1 MICDVMPTINEDI
14 GSQGDRDSLVSAD
27 GTNVEDM
34 LLSMLDE
41 RDRLMEGLRE
51 SQEQVNETRTRLSEV
66 ERERDKLHAQ
76 LSAKM
81 PQDVVEMSKKLTEVE
96 EQLIERCDEI
106 DDLKAERNNMKI
118 LLEHLENLV
127 ARHEKSLRMTVVK
140 RHTSTAMSNSTN
152 SLIPGGTMADG
163 ETVCSEMDIL
173 NSSPNYSMNA
183 TTGSTSP
190 SMAGLGSE
198 VEVLKALKSLFEH
211 HKVLDEKVHN
221 RLRVSQNK
229 VTDLENEL
237 FELKRSKINSS
248 STANICNDNNIHRTM
263 ISSETQVDKDF
274 IKDVDTD
281 IKNNPDQIQ
290 KLSLKE
296 TASLPKGS
304 VEISKSSELLSSS
317 PVLNASLSNLFYGSA
332 SAAALEAA
340 NRIKELQE
348 NLEQRASEL
357 LAARRQVIELTS
369 RSRESSNSL
378 SLAQSELNRAND
390 QIERLTRELRESEQR
405 RTDQESLATSL
416 EQRYL
421 VAQRE
426 LNTAQDMTDK
436 LRAELAFKSTQ
447 LKQQEEK
454 VRTLQIKL
462 DTVED
467 DLLQSRSLSNHFLTK
482 SLKTKYINDE
492 VDIDDDEDE
501 DEDDINAGTEYNE
514 ENACSDESNPELL
527 NKQISEGEL
536 EQENDSIT
544 DLENKRIRKIKSIRS
559 ALKRNHYSRRI
570 IQQEW
575 NSYEDHVKELTD
587 EIEEVRQELTRAKER
602 EIINEEHITRLSGTV
617 DKLLQESNER
627 LQNHLQ
633 ERMSALEQKQNL
645 SNQVEQIKRA
655 LETAIRERE
664 ANITESMLLRQKLSE
679 LAAAFRYS
687 QAQLAIAHTSTS
699 AAQATIMALA
709 KASAEKVNMER
720 LQQQHN
726 TDISLQ
732 NSVCPSSVVEKYE
745 TEQSSPIDFIS
756 RLITNT
762 WIHSQANNNSDQPI
776 EMNLDGELNNIQSLP
791 NTNND
796 NNNNNNMIT
805 LYQSNELQE
814 MLTRQNLMNF
824 NDPSLQLNHDT
835 VNQLS
840 LNDVFNFMKMKQLP
854 NATSQHNIQES
865 ATDST
870 TDPQSLAYMLKNQLD
885 AINNEIKL
893 IQHEKATTE
902 MLADELKGRFG
913 TTDINVHNINNEF
926 KTKNQYADSRPI
938 GNDGNNNNQADR
950 NGNHSSE
957 PSALASLSN
966 FNYRTTTA
974 TTQMNTDIYQNPS
987 VSYTQ
992 KFPTTYTLTPHPS
1005 YLGYDTRLHASIMNP
1020 MAIRQTGQSKLY
1032 SQGVIIP
1039 NPRYTSDHNVIF
1051 STGTTQLPTLSN
1063 FHGVDYS
1070 MRRAQ
1075 NDPSKT
1081 TYDNAVTTRTISG
1094 TQDDLGNTECTDSS
1108 QRENERK
1115 RSIFGT
1121 LGRMFKRPNPV
1132 NVTNSQ
1138 NQVESTLKSVA
1149 SSNQQPPL
1157 RFHSNQLTHP
1167 SCQYQVYNIPQSTSV
1182 HRSDERNR
1190 LANVVYSSQDSGFSN
1205 ITHFNRLVYPNNFSQ
1220 YHVQEGTSRYS
1231 PRPPSHHS
1239 YFGKAKSGIYSAD
1252 VSANQEQSAIQQ
1264 SAVSHTMNAQA
1275 ALGPKQTLEDRQKSQ
1290 KLLLEDAIRSNLP
1303 FTSWSSPIL
1312 VSWLKLWVGM
1322 PAWYVAACE
1331 ANIKSGAMLASLS
1344 EQDIQRELGIR
1355 NPLHR
1360 LKLRL
1365 AVHEM
1370 LAFTASLTGTTPN
1383 STKNGETSTSMK
1395 QLHLASPL
1403 IKGELNHE
1411 WIGNVWLPSL
1421 GLARYRSSFMECL
1434 VDARMLSHLT
1444 KRDLRIH
1451 LKMVDQFHRLS
1462 LYYGIMCLKRLDYDR
1477 SEIERRREACQNS
1490 LNDLL
1495 VWSND
1500 RVIAWLKS
1508 IGLNEYAKNLIDS
1521 GVHGALMVLDPDFD
1535 ANSFALILQ
1544 IPNSDVQMRHKLE
1557 CELNRLLHPYR
1568 SVNQNTSVRPNDSIM
1583 NYDTAASWI
1592 ASVERPEPA
1601 YYENQFETGDALG
1614 SDSSYR
1620 PSTQQHQRHGISRN
1634 IVPISESSNG
1644 APPIPIRAQRNTER
1658 RYPTSTSQLTVNSQ
1672 NQPPLNANLSRNLQ
1686 YRNAGMC
1693 DDNYSFLHNEPS
1705 QLERRL
1711 KKN

>member
-51 SQEQVNETRTRLSEV
+51 SQEQVNETRTRLNEV

-127 ARHEKSLRMTVVK
+127 ARHERSLRMTVVK
-140 RHTSTAMSNSTN
+140 RHTSTAMSTSTN

-173 NSSPNYSMNA
+173 NSSSNYSMNT

-190 SMAGLGSE
+190 SMTGLGSE

-237 FELKRSKINSS
+237 FELKRSKINNS
-248 STANICNDNNIHRTM
+248 STENTFNNNNIHRTM

-274 IKDVDTD
+274 IKDDDTD
-281 IKNNPDQIQ
+281 IKNNLDKIQ
-290 KLSLKE
+290 KLSLEE
-296 TASLPKGS
+296 TVSFPQGS
-304 VEISKSSELLSSS
+304 VGIGKSSEFLSSS
-317 PVLNASLSNLFYGSA
+317 SVLNAPLSNLFCGSA

-378 SLAQSELNRAND
+378 SLAQSELNHAND

-421 VAQRE
+421 VTQRE
-426 LNTAQDMTDK
+426 LNAAQDMTDK

-462 DTVED
+462 DTMED

-482 SLKTKYINDE
+482 SFKTKYIHDE
-492 VDIDDDEDE
+492 VDIDDDDE
-501 DEDDINAGTEYNE
+501 DEEEDVIAGTQYNE
-514 ENACSDESNPELL
+514 ENACSDESNPELM
-527 NKQISEGEL
+527 NKQISEGEM
-536 EQENDSIT
+536 EQETDSIT
-544 DLENKRIRKIKSIRS
+544 GLESKRVRKIKSIRS
-559 ALKRNHYSRRI
+559 ASKRNHYSRQI
-570 IQQEW
+570 FQQEW
-575 NSYEDHVKELTD
+575 NSYEDQVKELTD

-633 ERMSALEQKQNL
+633 ERMLALEQKQNL
-645 SNQVEQIKRA
+645 NNQIEQIKRA

-664 ANITESMLLRQKLSE
+664 TNITESMLLRQKLSE

-709 KASAEKVNMER
+709 KASSEKVNMER
-720 LQQQHN
+720 QRQQHN
-726 TDISLQ
+726 TDISIQ
-732 NSVCPSSVVEKYE
+732 NSVCPSSVVEKYG
-745 TEQSSPIDFIS
+745 TEQSSPIDLIS

-762 WIHSQANNNSDQPI
+762 WIYSQANNNSDQPI
-776 EMNLDGELNNIQSLP
+776 EMNPDVELHNIQSIP
-791 NTNND
+791 NTISD
-796 NNNNNNMIT
+796 NNNNKF
-805 LYQSNELQE
+805 YQSNELQE
-814 MLTRQNLMNF
+814 MLTRQNVMNF

-840 LNDVFNFMKMKQLP
+840 LNDIVNFMKMKQLP
-854 NATSQHNIQES
+854 NTISQHNIQES

-913 TTDINVHNINNEF
+913 TTDISVDNINNEF
-926 KTKNQYADSRPI
+926 ETKNQYAENRPD

-957 PSALASLSN
+957 PSALASLGN
-966 FNYRTTTA
+966 FNCRTTTV
-974 TTQMNTDIYQNPS
+974 TTQMNMGIYQNPPI
-987 VSYTQ
+987 SYTQ
-992 KFPTTYTLTPHPS
+992 NFPTTYTLTPHPS
-1005 YLGYDTRLHASIMNP
+1005 YLGYDTRLRAPVMNP
-1020 MAIRQTGQSKLY
+1020 MAIRQPGQSKLY
-1032 SQGVIIP
+1032 NQGVFIP

-1051 STGTTQLPTLSN
+1051 STGTAQLPTLSN
-1063 FHGVDYS
+1063 FHDVDYNT
-1070 MRRAQ
+1070 RKRAQ
-1075 NDPSKT
+1075 NDLSMT
-1081 TYDNAVTTRTISG
+1081 TYDSTVTTTTITG
-1094 TQDDLGNTECTDSS
+1094 TRDDLGNTEYSDSS

-1138 NQVESTLKSVA
+1138 NQVESTVKSVV
-1149 SSNQQPPL
+1149 SNNQQPSL
-1157 RFHSNQLTHP
+1157 RFHSNPLTHL
-1167 SCQYQVYNIPQSTSV
+1167 SRHYHVYNIPQSTSV

-1190 LANVVYSSQDSGFSN
+1190 LTNVVYSSQDSGFSN
-1205 ITHFNRLVYPNNFSQ
+1205 MAHFNRSVYPNNFSQ

-1239 YFGKAKSGIYSAD
+1239 YFGKAKPGIYSAD
-1252 VSANQEQSAIQQ
+1252 VGTNQEQSAIQQ
-1264 SAVSHTMNAQA
+1264 SVLSHTMNSQA

-1290 KLLLEDAIRSNLP
+1290 KLLLEDTIRSNLP

-1312 VSWLKLWVGM
+1312 VAWLKLWVGM

-1370 LAFTASLTGTTPN
+1370 LAFTASLTGTTTNPI
-1383 STKNGETSTSMK
+1383 KNGETSTSMK

-1421 GLARYRSSFMECL
+1421 GLTRYRSSFMECL

-1444 KRDLRIH
+1444 KRDLRVH

-1477 SEIERRREACQNS
+1477 SEIERRREACQNI

-1500 RVIAWLKS
+1500 RVIVWLKS

-1557 CELNRLLHPYR
+1557 RELNRLLHPYR
-1568 SVNQNTSVRPNDSIM
+1568 SVNQNTSMRPTDSIM

-1601 YYENQFETGDALG
+1601 YYENQFEIGDELG
-1614 SDSSYR
+1614 GESSYR
-1620 PSTQQHQRHGISRN
+1620 PGTQQQRHGINRN
-1634 IVPISESSNG
+1634 IVPISESLNG
-1644 APPIPIRAQRNTER
+1644 APPIPIRVQRNTDR
-1658 RYPTSTSQLTVNSQ
+1658 RYPTSTSQLTVSSQ
-1672 NQPPLNANLSRNLQ
+1672 NQLPLNANLNRNLQ

-1693 DDNYSFLHNEPS
+1693 DDNYSFLQNETS

>member
-81 PQDVVEMSKKLTEVE
+81 PQ
-96 EQLIERCDEI
+96 
-106 DDLKAERNNMKI
+106 I

-263 ISSETQVDKDF
+263 TSSETQIDKDF
-274 IKDVDTD
+274 TKDVDTD

-369 RSRESSNSL
+369 RSRENSNSL

-426 LNTAQDMTDK
+426 LNIAQDMTDK

-602 EIINEEHITRLSGTV
+602 EVINEEHITRLSGTV

-645 SNQVEQIKRA
+645 NNQVEQIKRA

-709 KASAEKVNMER
+709 KASAEKVNMEQ

-762 WIHSQANNNSDQPI
+762 WIHSQANNNS
-776 EMNLDGELNNIQSLP
+776 
-791 NTNND
+791 
-796 NNNNNNMIT
+796 
-805 LYQSNELQE
+805 SNELQE

-824 NDPSLQLNHDT
+824 NYPSLQLNHDT

-854 NATSQHNIQES
+854 NATSLHNVQES

-938 GNDGNNNNQADR
+938 GNDGNNSNQADR
-950 NGNHSSE
+950 NGNV
-957 PSALASLSN
+957 SN
-966 FNYRTTTA
+966 ICNIVE
-974 TTQMNTDIYQNPS
+974 NN
-987 VSYTQ
+987 
-992 KFPTTYTLTPHPS
+992 
-1005 YLGYDTRLHASIMNP
+1005 SI
-1020 MAIRQTGQSKLY
+1020 QSKHLTY
-1032 SQGVIIP
+1032 PVYP
-1039 NPRYTSDHNVIF
+1039 V
-1051 STGTTQLPTLSN
+1051 LS
-1063 FHGVDYS
+1063 VY
-1070 MRRAQ
+1070 
-1075 NDPSKT
+1075 
-1081 TYDNAVTTRTISG
+1081 
-1094 TQDDLGNTECTDSS
+1094 
-1108 QRENERK
+1108 
-1115 RSIFGT
+1115 
-1121 LGRMFKRPNPV
+1121 
-1132 NVTNSQ
+1132 
-1138 NQVESTLKSVA
+1138 QVEGRAVVNYLPRLFAV
-1149 SSNQQPPL
+1149 L
-1157 RFHSNQLTHP
+1157 LT
-1167 SCQYQVYNIPQSTSV
+1167 N
-1182 HRSDERNR
+1182 
-1190 LANVVYSSQDSGFSN
+1190 
-1205 ITHFNRLVYPNNFSQ
+1205 
-1220 YHVQEGTSRYS
+1220 
-1231 PRPPSHHS
+1231 
-1239 YFGKAKSGIYSAD
+1239 
-1252 VSANQEQSAIQQ
+1252 
-1264 SAVSHTMNAQA
+1264 
-1275 ALGPKQTLEDRQKSQ
+1275 
-1290 KLLLEDAIRSNLP
+1290 
-1303 FTSWSSPIL
+1303 
-1312 VSWLKLWVGM
+1312 
-1322 PAWYVAACE
+1322 
-1331 ANIKSGAMLASLS
+1331 
-1344 EQDIQRELGIR
+1344 
-1355 NPLHR
+1355 
-1360 LKLRL
+1360 
-1365 AVHEM
+1365 
-1370 LAFTASLTGTTPN
+1370 
-1383 STKNGETSTSMK
+1383 
-1395 QLHLASPL
+1395 
-1403 IKGELNHE
+1403 
-1411 WIGNVWLPSL
+1411 
-1421 GLARYRSSFMECL
+1421 
-1434 VDARMLSHLT
+1434 
-1444 KRDLRIH
+1444 
-1451 LKMVDQFHRLS
+1451 
-1462 LYYGIMCLKRLDYDR
+1462 
-1477 SEIERRREACQNS
+1477 
-1490 LNDLL
+1490 
-1495 VWSND
+1495 
-1500 RVIAWLKS
+1500 
-1508 IGLNEYAKNLIDS
+1508 
-1521 GVHGALMVLDPDFD
+1521 
-1535 ANSFALILQ
+1535 
-1544 IPNSDVQMRHKLE
+1544 
-1557 CELNRLLHPYR
+1557 
-1568 SVNQNTSVRPNDSIM
+1568 
-1583 NYDTAASWI
+1583 
-1592 ASVERPEPA
+1592 
-1601 YYENQFETGDALG
+1601 
-1614 SDSSYR
+1614 
-1620 PSTQQHQRHGISRN
+1620 
-1634 IVPISESSNG
+1634 
-1644 APPIPIRAQRNTER
+1644 
-1658 RYPTSTSQLTVNSQ
+1658 
-1672 NQPPLNANLSRNLQ
+1672 
-1686 YRNAGMC
+1686 
-1693 DDNYSFLHNEPS
+1693 
-1705 QLERRL
+1705 
-1711 KKN
+1711 

>member
-1 MICDVMPTINEDI
+1 M
-14 GSQGDRDSLVSAD
+14 
-27 GTNVEDM
+27 
-34 LLSMLDE
+34 
-41 RDRLMEGLRE
+41 
-51 SQEQVNETRTRLSEV
+51 
-66 ERERDKLHAQ
+66 
-76 LSAKM
+76 
-81 PQDVVEMSKKLTEVE
+81 
-96 EQLIERCDEI
+96 
-106 DDLKAERNNMKI
+106 
-118 LLEHLENLV
+118 ENL
-127 ARHEKSLRMTVVK
+127 T
-140 RHTSTAMSNSTN
+140 
-152 SLIPGGTMADG
+152 
-163 ETVCSEMDIL
+163 IL
-173 NSSPNYSMNA
+173 VFA
-183 TTGSTSP
+183 TG
-190 SMAGLGSE
+190 
-198 VEVLKALKSLFEH
+198 H
-211 HKVLDEKVHN
+211 HKSDDPK
-221 RLRVSQNK
+221 
-229 VTDLENEL
+229 
-237 FELKRSKINSS
+237 
-248 STANICNDNNIHRTM
+248 
-263 ISSETQVDKDF
+263 
-274 IKDVDTD
+274 
-281 IKNNPDQIQ
+281 
-290 KLSLKE
+290 

-762 WIHSQANNNSDQPI
+762 WIHSQANNNS
-776 EMNLDGELNNIQSLP
+776 
-791 NTNND
+791 
-796 NNNNNNMIT
+796 
-805 LYQSNELQE
+805 SNELQE

-1039 NPRYTSDHNVIF
+1039 NP
-1051 STGTTQLPTLSN
+1051 
-1063 FHGVDYS
+1063 
-1070 MRRAQ
+1070 RRAQ

-1370 LAFTASLTGTTPN
+1370 LAFTASLTG
-1383 STKNGETSTSMK
+1383 KNV
-1395 QLHLASPL
+1395 LFL
-1403 IKGELNHE
+1403 GELNHE